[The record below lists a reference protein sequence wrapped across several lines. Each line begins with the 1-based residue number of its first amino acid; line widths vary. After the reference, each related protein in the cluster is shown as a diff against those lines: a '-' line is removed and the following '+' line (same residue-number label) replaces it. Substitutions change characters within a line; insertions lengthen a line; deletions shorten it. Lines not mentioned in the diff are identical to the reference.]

1 MSGCFAVLR
10 QLRGIRRSV
19 SMPVLQSLVVL
30 RTMTRLDYGG
40 ATLACLPANLVDRMQ
55 SVMNAA
61 A

>member
-1 MSGCFAVLR
+1 
-10 QLRGIRRSV
+10 
-19 SMPVLQSLVVL
+19 MPVLQSLVVL
-30 RTMTRLDYGG
+30 RAMTRLDYGG